1 MCGRLSKVLLADC
14 DPHTCRA
21 GDRSHC
27 DPGWVGIHVCRCP
40 GRAHGKPWTGRGM
53 SRPVRSLQLPL
64 QGPGSPPV
72 PAGGA
77 TGQCHWPFHT
87 ARVHGGFLFAASEL
101 ADPAARAGGLLA
113 CFISALPT
121 GRQSSLRLT
130 AMGHG
135 APALPSGPSSVA
147 RCHSGWHDTGSG
159 RWPAL
164 TARTERQCPHSGCSR
179 SGCWLSAAC
188 ARAAG
193 PTTGP
198 L

>member
-1 MCGRLSKVLLADC
+1 MESRGLAGACHDRFAVC
-14 DPHTCRA
+14 SFHCR
-21 GDRSHC
+21 G
-27 DPGWVGIHVCRCP
+27 P
-40 GRAHGKPWTGRGM
+40 GRRRSPPAVPLANATGHFTLRREFMGAFY
-53 SRPVRSLQLPL
+53 SLPVSLLTRRP
-64 QGPGSPPV
+64 GPG
-72 PAGGA
+72 
-77 TGQCHWPFHT
+77 
-87 ARVHGGFLFAASEL
+87 GF
-101 ADPAARAGGLLA
+101 LA

>member
-40 GRAHGKPWTGRGM
+40 GRAHGKPLAGACHDRLAVC
-53 SRPVRSLQLPL
+53 SFHCR
-64 QGPGSPPV
+64 GPGRRRR
-72 PAGGA
+72 
-77 TGQCHWPFHT
+77 CHWPFHT

-164 TARTERQCPHSGCSR
+164 TARTERQCPTQAAHDPVAG
-179 SGCWLSAAC
+179 SARR
-188 ARAAG
+188 ARVPPG
-193 PTTGP
+193 QQQGH
-198 L
+198 